1 MIKRSRVN
9 QNTKRTI
16 RELQKLGYE
25 RPRLKKVEKEAIEQ
39 GLSPTRIARAR
50 VEAKAYNK
58 TQRKLKKQRGI
69 KLDRV
74 QPTAFYHKK
83 PKIDQHHQRLRDTDE
98 TKRRKKREYMRKY
111 RARKKAEAEQAKQ
124 GRREVTELPLTGWYQ
139 LPKTVRTGIWNNSEN
154 GKAAFNYVNS
164 GAGIWDGPAA
174 DGIDPNIIWQYGQ
187 TDDFGNTPLQWLKI
201 VFPEYNYET
210 DDDGKIHIYERS

>member
-9 QNTKRTI
+9 QNTKRAI
-16 RELQKLGYE
+16 KELQKLGYE

-58 TQRKLKKQRGI
+58 AQKKLEKQKGI

-74 QPTAFYHKK
+74 QSTAFYHKK
-83 PKIDQHHQRLRDTDE
+83 PKVDIHRPRLKDTEE

-111 RARKKAEAEQAKQ
+111 RARKKADAEQSKQ

-139 LPKTVRTGIWNNSEN
+139 LPKSLRSGEWNNSDN
-154 GKAAFNYVNS
+154 GKAAFNYVNNN
-164 GAGIWDGPAA
+164 AGIWNGPAA
-174 DGIDPNIIWQYGQ
+174 DGIDPNIIWKQGVS
-187 TDDFGNTPLQWLKI
+187 DDFGHTPLQWLKI
-201 VFPEYNYET
+201 AFPEYDYEVV
-210 DDDGKIHIYERS
+210 DNEIKIYERS